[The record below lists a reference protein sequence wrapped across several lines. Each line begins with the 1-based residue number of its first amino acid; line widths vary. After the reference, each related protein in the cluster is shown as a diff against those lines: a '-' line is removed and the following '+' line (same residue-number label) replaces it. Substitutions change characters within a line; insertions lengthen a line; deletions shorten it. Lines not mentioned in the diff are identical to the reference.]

1 MHSGD
6 LFIYFFYIFCLN
18 PVPIHMPPILQAY
31 VKDSIWIPMYEV
43 DKSLDPGT
51 LFKKL
56 SNFTMGGWWSGLPLM
71 KYNERFMPDVVA
83 KIPKSYNLVV
93 GCQKGLRSLAACE
106 QLYKAGYRNLFWLN
120 GGFDAAQEGVLISV
134 VCLPVIPFCHKVDS
148 ILDTVLSG
156 FFIPPDLG
164 CFTIAMDCQFLWISK
179 QNVHATN

>member
-6 LFIYFFYIFCLN
+6 LFIYFFNIFCLN

-71 KYNERFMPDVVA
+71 KYNEWVQP
-83 KIPKSYNLVV
+83 
-93 GCQKGLRSLAACE
+93 
-106 QLYKAGYRNLFWLN
+106 
-120 GGFDAAQEGVLISV
+120 
-134 VCLPVIPFCHKVDS
+134 H
-148 ILDTVLSG
+148 
-156 FFIPPDLG
+156 
-164 CFTIAMDCQFLWISK
+164 FTIVL
-179 QNVHATN
+179 